1 MSVSQI
7 PKSIG
12 LNTQVRPSFKQHT
25 CNALFTIKL
34 GYDSSDTR
42 EKMHNPLTLMLASL
56 GGGGSG
62 NGGEGR
68 ADPSIP
74 FHSRMIRAEFLFKLA
89 QWVWRGGG
97 KGGEESEDTHHRQ
110 NQAMNNEEIDKCTQ

>member
-12 LNTQVRPSFKQHT
+12 LNTQVGPSFKQHT

-68 ADPSIP
+68 ADPSFP
-74 FHSRMIRAEFLFKLA
+74 FHSRMIRAKFYLNWPCGF
-89 QWVWRGGG
+89 
-97 KGGEESEDTHHRQ
+97 GEEGERGRIRITGITRQ
-110 NQAMNNEEIDKCTQ
+110 